1 MSDGRSSLGRE
12 LIREARRKV
21 IVIASMKDMTRYE
34 VGSTSVVVIATI
46 IFIVLRQLWTMIW
59 TWSR

>member
-1 MSDGRSSLGRE
+1 MSDGRSSLGRRFV
-12 LIREARRKV
+12 REARRKV